1 MKYSMIETLVLTKG
15 GKMKCKYIAMIIII
29 LFACVTVSFAAFM
42 VMKNIS
48 EKNDISEIQSIM
60 ETSKSEYKSD
70 RGFGNDRFDVYSFTL
85 KKRDKARG
93 FKVRDVFFDEK
104 YSRDFESFVNGK
116 DLSDDELKK
125 VALSIEEILK
135 DKELQYMYVDLGG
148 TSKIYLYSKKL
159 NKGYCLIVTI

>member
-15 GKMKCKYIAMIIII
+15 GKMKCKYIAVIIII
-29 LFACVTVSFAAFM
+29 LFVCVVISFVAFM

-48 EKNDISEIQSIM
+48 EKNDICEIQSIM
-60 ETSKSEYKSD
+60 KNSKSEYKSD
-70 RGFGNDRFDVYSFTL
+70 RGFGNDRFDIYSFTL
-85 KKRDKARG
+85 KKTDKARG
-93 FKVRDVFFDEK
+93 FRVRDIFFDEK
-104 YSRDFESFVNGK
+104 YNHGFASFVNGK
-116 DLSDDELKK
+116 DLKDEELKK
-125 VALSIEEILK
+125 LKSGIEEILK